1 MFEEDKNK
9 QSSTN
14 NNKGAGLN
22 KPKGEKEASNKN
34 SENQS
39 NSNAYSPSQ
48 DNDLQKEI
56 EKAQNIFNKQSKKD
70 KPSSQESS
78 PEKVDKNPEID
89 KKEPKQEIPSRESS
103 DLRSNKN
110 EPAVEVPEMAKKD
123 IIEKARDAGADN
135 KERVYTMPGK
145 YKDKKPKVSNQG
157 GNKKTLVL
165 VALIIFILAG
175 VGAGYF
181 LWFKPNYQASINQ
194 QPPAANEE
202 GDEKDEDEQEQEK
215 EPEEGE
221 EEEGEDK
228 DSQETELSQAKTL
241 DKTVQD
247 NEDKEIST
255 ATFDFP
261 KGALPLETQIELSG
275 KYVNDEIRNSEK
287 YSNTSYKIIG
297 ALYELSNADIILK
310 KTITLK
316 MGYSES
322 LIQESW
328 EDDLKLAYFKDGMWT
343 PLPGRL
349 DTNKNMI
356 EVEVGVLPS
365 DTFAIVVNK
374 RKLETVPELSQA
386 KTLDKTVQDNEDKE
400 ISTAT
405 FDFPKGALPLETQI
419 ELSGKYVN
427 DEIRNSEKYSN
438 TSYKIIGALYELS
451 NADIILKKTITLKMG
466 YSESL
471 IQESWED
478 DLKLAYFKDGMW
490 TPLPGRLD
498 TNKNMIEVEV
508 GVLPSDTFAI
518 VVNKDYIS
526 SGPEEFSVVPDIVS
540 STDSDNDGLT
550 DVEEELFATEKNN
563 PDSDGDQNPDGQEVI
578 TLKDPT
584 SDESGAKLTTTGLLD
599 VYTNPTFSYSFF
611 YPADW
616 LAKSLPNT
624 NDEEV
629 LVITNTGEF
638 FTITVEDNPEL
649 LSPDKW
655 YLNQSS
661 LSDDS
666 ELYSTTVNNQPA
678 IWNPNRSTVY
688 IARDNK
694 IYALSYKIGTEA
706 KANFKSTFEMIIK
719 GFQFVTQPQGRPNG
733 TLIKYPDE
741 PGVYLVENGKK
752 RPFKSGEVFTNLGF
766 KWEDVIEIPISEE
779 YPTGEIITG
788 RLDGTLI
795 KYPDEPGVY
804 LVENGKK
811 RPFKSGEVFT
821 NLGFKWEDVIE
832 IPSDEN
838 YPTGAVIDSHVTST
852 PITP

>member
-1 MFEEDKNK
+1 MFEEEKNK

-202 GDEKDEDEQEQEK
+202 GDEKDEDEQGQEK

-228 DSQETELSQAKTL
+228 DSQET
-241 DKTVQD
+241 
-247 NEDKEIST
+247 
-255 ATFDFP
+255 
-261 KGALPLETQIELSG
+261 
-275 KYVNDEIRNSEK
+275 
-287 YSNTSYKIIG
+287 
-297 ALYELSNADIILK
+297 
-310 KTITLK
+310 
-316 MGYSES
+316 
-322 LIQESW
+322 
-328 EDDLKLAYFKDGMWT
+328 
-343 PLPGRL
+343 
-349 DTNKNMI
+349 
-356 EVEVGVLPS
+356 
-365 DTFAIVVNK
+365 
-374 RKLETVPELSQA
+374 ELSQA

-661 LSDDS
+661 LSYDS

-779 YPTGEIITG
+779 YPTGKVITG

-795 KYPDEPGVY
+795 KYPDDPGVY
-804 LVENGKK
+804 LVENSKK
-811 RPFKSGEVFT
+811 RPFKSGEVFQD
-821 NLGFKWEDVIE
+821 LGFSWADVIE
-832 IPSDEN
+832 IPKDEF

-852 PITP
+852 PSSL

>member
-1 MFEEDKNK
+1 MFEEEKNK

-228 DSQETELSQAKTL
+228 DSQET
-241 DKTVQD
+241 
-247 NEDKEIST
+247 
-255 ATFDFP
+255 
-261 KGALPLETQIELSG
+261 
-275 KYVNDEIRNSEK
+275 
-287 YSNTSYKIIG
+287 
-297 ALYELSNADIILK
+297 
-310 KTITLK
+310 
-316 MGYSES
+316 
-322 LIQESW
+322 
-328 EDDLKLAYFKDGMWT
+328 
-343 PLPGRL
+343 
-349 DTNKNMI
+349 
-356 EVEVGVLPS
+356 
-365 DTFAIVVNK
+365 
-374 RKLETVPELSQA
+374 ELSQA